1 MELRK
6 KKSGVQKNKSWNVS
20 WIPLESE
27 PAGMPRLCIRAT
39 KLLDEKLC
47 LSLDL

>member
-6 KKSGVQKNKSWNVS
+6 KKSGVRKNKYWNVS
-20 WIPLESE
+20 WIPLESG
-27 PAGMPRLCIRAT
+27 PAGMPRPYIRAT